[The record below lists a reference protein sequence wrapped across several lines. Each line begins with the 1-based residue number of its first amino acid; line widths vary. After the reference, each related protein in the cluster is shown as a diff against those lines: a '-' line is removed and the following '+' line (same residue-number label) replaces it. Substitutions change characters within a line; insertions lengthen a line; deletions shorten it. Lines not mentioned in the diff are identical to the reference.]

1 MKVSRILGSMSGEDF
16 DRAAARF
23 PRMTQRARDVARAL
37 LVDGKSFDE
46 VQEAYGVA
54 SRQLAH
60 QWASKVAEGHW
71 PDDWVTA
78 SVTLPRDDMN
88 RVMEIVAAARESL
101 FNMTP
106 RKPDK

>member
-1 MKVSRILGSMSGEDF
+1 MECDERSEVQVKVSKILGSMDSDDF
-16 DRAAARF
+16 ERSVARF

-46 VQEAYGVA
+46 VQATFGVA

-60 QWASKVAEGHW
+60 QWASKVAEGYW

-78 SVTLPRDDMN
+78 SVTLPPEEMI
-88 RVMEIVAAARESL
+88 RVMAIVAA
-101 FNMTP
+101 
-106 RKPDK
+106 